1 MTDKGEKYKDLFGFG
16 ELSDADFTKLR
27 DFIYENFGINIL
39 HKKKYLLQ
47 NRLIKRIKA
56 LGLKNYSE
64 YVNYVLHENNGDEI
78 YQMLS
83 VVSTNKTDFFRE
95 KAHFDFIKERAIPY
109 FAKHNILNI
118 KGWSAGCSSGQ
129 ELYSLAML
137 LYEAK
142 ENKTV
147 NDFFLYGNDISVKIL
162 NQAVKAIYPYNQME
176 SIPVEYRKKYLLKS
190 KNKEN
195 PKIRIAPEL
204 RKKTKFVW
212 MNLVDDNYHLPFDFN
227 IIFCRN
233 TLIYFDKKTQE
244 KVVNNL
250 TEHLAPGGYLIIG
263 HSESLINVTY
273 YNLERVLP
281 TVYQKKVQK

>member
-1 MTDKGEKYKDLFGFG
+1 MEGNEKKYKDLFGFG
-16 ELSDADFTKLR
+16 ELSDSDFKKLR

-56 LGLKNYSE
+56 LNLKNYSE
-64 YVNYVLHENNGDEI
+64 YVNYVLHENKGDEI
-78 YQMLS
+78 YQMLT
-83 VVSTNKTDFFRE
+83 VVSTNKTEFFRE

-109 FAKHNILNI
+109 FAEHNIVNI

-137 LYEAK
+137 LYDAK
-142 ENKTV
+142 ENKSI

-162 NQAVKAIYPYNQME
+162 SQAVKAIYPYNQLE

-195 PKIRIAPEL
+195 PKIRIVPEL
-204 RKKTKFVW
+204 RQKTKFVW
-212 MNLVDDNYHLPFDFN
+212 MNLVEDYYHLPFDFN

-250 TEHLAPGGYLIIG
+250 ISHLAPEGYLIIG
-263 HSESLINVTY
+263 HSESLININY
-273 YNLERVLP
+273 YELERVLP
-281 TVYQKKVQK
+281 TVYQKKAKR